1 MAKMF
6 KQMGKGGLEA
16 KMMRGGL
23 GAMGVEAAVWAL
35 NSGLTQ
41 MQKNGQDSMTTLQ
54 DQLDEITAQT
64 RTLVQPERL
73 AIGERAVEEL
83 FRAGSEDR
91 ILPIGATAPAFAL
104 PDFSG
109 RIVRSTDL
117 LALGPL
123 IVNFFR
129 GRWCPYCV
137 TELEAWRDLYPALR
151 ERGALVV
158 GISPQTQ
165 RQSDFTA
172 SQHAIPFPLL
182 TDAGCAVAEQFG
194 LVWTAPDYL
203 RATTAA
209 SSSTSPSSMA
219 TKSWK
224 LPLPATYVLSPDGKV
239 LYAEAHADF
248 RVRPEPEEADR
259 ALPHFPAE
267 SGGNRTTA
275 IGSRFVAVLQIEN
288 SQLIPAAVRILQA
301 SPDPW
306 AASSAPAASMPPEP
320 ATGHTPRRPPG
331 PAQLAPAALPSA

>member
-1 MAKMF
+1 MPH
-6 KQMGKGGLEA
+6 
-16 KMMRGGL
+16 
-23 GAMGVEAAVWAL
+23 
-35 NSGLTQ
+35 
-41 MQKNGQDSMTTLQ
+41 LQ
-54 DQLDEITAQT
+54 DQLDEITTQT

-91 ILPIGATAPAFAL
+91 ILPIGASAPAFAL

-109 RIVRSTDL
+109 RIVRSSDL

-182 TDAGCAVAEQFG
+182 TDAGCAVAERYG

-203 RATTAA
+203 RRYYRGILLNI
-209 SSSTSPSSMA
+209 PFVNGDE
-219 TKSWK
+219 SWR

-248 RVRPEPEEADR
+248 RVRPEPEDVLR
-259 ALPHFPAE
+259 ALPAFARSE
-267 SGGNRTTA
+267 
-275 IGSRFVAVLQIEN
+275 
-288 SQLIPAAVRILQA
+288 
-301 SPDPW
+301 
-306 AASSAPAASMPPEP
+306 
-320 ATGHTPRRPPG
+320 
-331 PAQLAPAALPSA
+331 